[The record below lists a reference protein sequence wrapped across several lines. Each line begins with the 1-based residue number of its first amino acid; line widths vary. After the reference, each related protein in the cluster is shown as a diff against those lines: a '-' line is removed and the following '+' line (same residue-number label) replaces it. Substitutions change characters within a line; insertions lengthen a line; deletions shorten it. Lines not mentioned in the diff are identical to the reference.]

1 MRTNLRGLLLGRDEV
16 QQEGAGHDHPKPL
29 LPSDDV
35 AGSGDK
41 PRGLVHCGTRTASVE
56 HVGRRLGGAT
66 PPELHAPVAGAVDA
80 AAAVLGRHRVPD
92 GVEADNQELGRPVE
106 VHAVLLRARR
116 PLANRLRLGLG
127 LGPGLCQRLL
137 LFRIRALLLGVVAVL
152 GGGGCVLGR
161 LVIDLALLAVA
172 LVEWVVGRGEREAHA
187 LAAAAL
193 PRLAAALGGDDCRDP
208 RGDSVL
214 AAAEALAAHPVALP
228 RQRVVALRHLD
239 CAGWTASAR
248 QPPPAGE
255 WRGGRWAGARTWAI
269 GAKT

>member
-29 LPSDDV
+29 LPSDEV
-35 AGSGDK
+35 AGGGDE
-41 PRGLVHCGTRTASVE
+41 PRGLVHRGARAASVE
-56 HVGRRLGGAT
+56 HVGRRLGGAA
-66 PPELHAPVAGAVDA
+66 PPELHAPVAGAVNA
-80 AAAVLGRHRVPD
+80 AAAVLGRQRVPD
-92 GVEADNQELGRPVE
+92 GVEADHQELGGPVQ
-106 VHAVLLRARR
+106 VHAALIRSRR

-127 LGPGLCQRLL
+127 LGAGLCHRLL
-137 LFRIRALLLGVVAVL
+137 LFGVRALLLGVVAVL
-152 GGGGCVLGR
+152 GGGCVLGR

-228 RQRVVALRHLD
+228 RQRVVALRHLGR
-239 CAGWTASAR
+239 AGWTASAR
-248 QPPPAGE
+248 QPPPAGS
-255 WRGGRWAGARTWAI
+255 GGVGGQKHEPGRAV